1 MTTGRHRTH
10 QQHRVRVA
18 TVVIDAV
25 DLQEAAAF
33 WSATLDTAV
42 ASGDP
47 AQDRYV
53 SLGQAAGGLRVLL
66 QRVPEPSREKNAVH
80 LDLETDDPQAEVA
93 RLTSL
98 GASPD
103 RHLGHGAWVLQDPS
117 GNRFCVIYPETPD
130 WPQGTTVVPGATP
143 TGL

>member
-1 MTTGRHRTH
+1 MAMGSKSERQRHRI
-10 QQHRVRVA
+10 RVA

-33 WSATLDTAV
+33 WSAALDTPLPT
-42 ASGDP
+42 GDP

-53 SLGQAAGGLRVLL
+53 SLGQAGGGLRLL
-66 QRVPEPSREKNAVH
+66 LHQVPERNRDNNPVH
-80 LDLETDDPQAEVA
+80 LDLETDDPAAEVA

-98 GASPD
+98 GAGREHP
-103 RHLGHGAWVLQDPS
+103 LGQGAWVLRDPA

-130 WPQGTTVVPGATP
+130 WPQGAKVVTGPTSATR
-143 TGL
+143 

>member
-1 MTTGRHRTH
+1 MATGGDRKH
-10 QQHRVRVA
+10 QRHRVRVA

-33 WSATLDTAV
+33 WSAALDTPV
-42 ASGDP
+42 LTGDP

-66 QRVPEPSREKNAVH
+66 QRVPEHSRDNNAVH

-93 RLTSL
+93 RLASL
-98 GASPD
+98 GASRD
-103 RHLGHGAWVLQDPS
+103 RPLGHGAWVLRDPA
-117 GNRFCVIYPETPD
+117 GNRFCVIYPETPE

-143 TGL
+143 TGP